1 LACRFFSRLDDMTHD
16 EQNQT
21 NNETN
26 QTADELKLSQ
36 QMLFSEEAAGSNPT
50 DEHSADDS
58 SPVDEIDSDEI
69 EGDEFEIEIEVEV
82 ENFEGKDTELVEAA
96 VAPVE
101 SISARLPAFAALGLN
116 DKVLEALV
124 KSGYE
129 QPTPIQSAII
139 PEMLAGRDV
148 LAQSQTGSGKTAA
161 FALPILSKL
170 DKAQK
175 KPQVLVLAPTRELAI
190 QVAKFFETYGS
201 RVKGFGVATIYGGQG
216 YDTQFR
222 QLKQRPQVVVGTPG
236 RVIDHLERKTIDLSE
251 LQWLVLDEADEM
263 LNMGFLDDVKKV
275 LEHTPDERRIALFSA
290 TMPGPIREIADQYL
304 ADPARITIKQK
315 TMTAENIR
323 QRAVVVKPHYKLEV
337 LTRLLEIEE
346 TDGVIVFTKTREASV
361 EVAERLVKAGL
372 TAVALNGDMPQRT
385 RERTLEQF
393 KSGKLDILVAT
404 DVAARGLD
412 VNRVSHVVNY
422 DLPQDSSSYV
432 HRVGRTGR
440 AGRKGEAFILLA
452 PSQRGKLKS
461 IEKVT
466 RQTIDLVQPPTAGE
480 ISQARVRRFKEQV
493 LKTIAEQDLAKVEKL
508 LTELSTESGQSL
520 ATIAAAITQLLQGDR
535 QLFGI
540 RDTQAWAGDEQRE
553 RGEGRE
559 RGRDRFRDSTG
570 DDEGRYQRRERRSR
584 DGEERGERR
593 ERSFERG
600 DRGDRGDRG
609 ERGDRRPERGFQG
622 GFRKAGPPGAGMER
636 YRIEVGHN
644 DGVRPGNI
652 VGAVTNEAGLDGSDI
667 GPITIHEAY
676 STIDL
681 PVWVAEDICE
691 VLQETWVSGKQ
702 LRIRPAAG
710 TDNLDDAGGGK
721 PRRGGGGG
729 SGGRFEKPQFGKRR
743 FQPGAGGFAKGRSK
757 GKSFGFKPGKRKFKR
772 DE

>member
-1 LACRFFSRLDDMTHD
+1 MTHD

-58 SPVDEIDSDEI
+58 SPVDENDSDENDGDEI

-82 ENFEGKDTELVEAA
+82 ENIEGKDTELVEAA
-96 VAPVE
+96 AAPVE

-170 DKAQK
+170 DKAQR

-190 QVAKFFETYGS
+190 QVSKFFETYGS

-337 LTRLLEIEE
+337 LTRRLEIEE

-393 KSGKLDILVAT
+393 KGGKLDILVAT

-412 VNRVSHVVNY
+412 VTRVSHVVNY

-440 AGRKGEAFILLA
+440 AGRKGEAFILLT

-559 RGRDRFRDSTG
+559 RGRDRFRDSAG

-593 ERSFERG
+593 ERSF

-721 PRRGGGGG
+721 PRRGGGSGGG

-743 FQPGAGGFAKGRSK
+743 FQPGAGGFAKGKSK

>member
-1 LACRFFSRLDDMTHD
+1 MTHD

-36 QMLFSEEAAGSNPT
+36 QMLFSEEAAGSSPT
-50 DEHSADDS
+50 DEPSADES
-58 SPVDEIDSDEI
+58 SQGDEID
-69 EGDEFEIEIEVEV
+69 GDEFEIEIEVEV
-82 ENFEGKDTELVEAA
+82 ENFEANGAEPAEAA
-96 VAPVE
+96 SAPAE
-101 SISARLPAFAALGLN
+101 SISARLPAFASLGLS

-129 QPTPIQSAII
+129 QPTPIQAAII

-190 QVAKFFETYGS
+190 QVSKFFETYGS

-275 LEHTPDERRIALFSA
+275 LEHTPEERRIALFSA

-323 QRAVVVKPHYKLEV
+323 QRAVVVKQHYKLEV

-372 TAVALNGDMPQRT
+372 TAIALNGDMPQRT

-466 RQTIDLVQPPTAGE
+466 RQTIELVQPPTAGE

-493 LKTIAEQDLAKVEKL
+493 LKTITEQDLAKVEKL

-559 RGRDRFRDSTG
+559 RGRDRFRDSAG
-570 DDEGRYQRRERRSR
+570 DDEGRFPRRERRFR

-593 ERSFERG
+593 ERSFVRGERG
-600 DRGDRGDRG
+600 ERG
-609 ERGDRRPERGFQG
+609 ERGDRRQERGFQG
-622 GFRKAGPPGAGMER
+622 GFRKAGPPEAGMER

-702 LRIRPAAG
+702 LRIRPASSS
-710 TDNLDDAGGGK
+710 DNLDDAGGGK

-729 SGGRFEKPQFGKRR
+729 GRFEKPKFGKRR
-743 FQPGAGGFAKGRSK
+743 FQPGGGGFAKGK

>member
-1 LACRFFSRLDDMTHD
+1 MTHD

-21 NNETN
+21 NNENN

-36 QMLFSEEAAGSNPT
+36 QMLFSEEATGSSPT
-50 DEHSADDS
+50 DEHSAIERS
-58 SPVDEIDSDEI
+58 QGDEIDGDEI
-69 EGDEFEIEIEVEV
+69 VGDEFEIEIEVEV
-82 ENFEGKDTELVEAA
+82 ENFEANDTESVEATLVEAEA
-96 VAPVE
+96 VPAE
-101 SISARLPAFAALGLN
+101 SISSRLPAFAALGLS

-129 QPTPIQSAII
+129 QPTPIQTAII

-190 QVAKFFETYGS
+190 QVSKFFETYGS

-304 ADPARITIKQK
+304 DDPARITIKQK

-323 QRAVVVKPHYKLEV
+323 QRAVVVKQHYKLEV

-466 RQTIDLVQPPTAGE
+466 RQTIELVQPPTAGE

-493 LKTIAEQDLAKVEKL
+493 LKTITEQDLAKVEKL

-540 RDTQAWAGDEQRE
+540 RDTQAWAGDEHRE

-559 RGRDRFRDSTG
+559 RGRDRFRDSAG
-570 DDEGRYQRRERRSR
+570 DDESRFPRRERRFR

-593 ERSFERG
+593 ERSFDRSERG
-600 DRGDRGDRG
+600 ERG
-609 ERGDRRPERGFQG
+609 ERGDRRQERGFQG
-622 GFRKAGPPGAGMER
+622 GFRKAGPPEAGMER

-702 LRIRPAAG
+702 LRIRPASA
-710 TDNLDDAGGGK
+710 TDNFDDAGGGK
-721 PRRGGGGG
+721 PRRGGSG
-729 SGGRFEKPQFGKRR
+729 GGRFEKPKFGKRR
-743 FQPGAGGFAKGRSK
+743 FQPGGGGFAKGK
-757 GKSFGFKPGKRKFKR
+757 GKSFGFKSGKRKFKR

>member
-1 LACRFFSRLDDMTHD
+1 MTHD

-58 SPVDEIDSDEI
+58 SPVDENDSDENDGDEI

-82 ENFEGKDTELVEAA
+82 ENFEGKDIELVEAA
-96 VAPVE
+96 AAPVE

-129 QPTPIQSAII
+129 QPTPIQAAII

-170 DKAQK
+170 DKAQR

-393 KSGKLDILVAT
+393 KGGKLDILVAT

-412 VNRVSHVVNY
+412 VTRVSHVVNY

-440 AGRKGEAFILLA
+440 AGRKGEAFILLT

-540 RDTQAWAGDEQRE
+540 RDTQAWAGDEHRE

-559 RGRDRFRDSTG
+559 RGRDRFRDSAG

-593 ERSFERG
+593 ERSF

-729 SGGRFEKPQFGKRR
+729 GGGRFEKPQFGKRR
-743 FQPGAGGFAKGRSK
+743 FQPGAGGFAKGKSK